1 MNIGKAFNFTF
12 EDDQWLSKSVIG
24 AIVTAIPIVNF
35 AWGGYLI
42 ELLNNVINDEPE
54 PLPAWSDFGDKWVT
68 GFMVFLASLIYAI
81 PALILACIPMVFLG
95 GMAALSGEGNLADSM
110 LGLFAGVGGL
120 FACLIAIYSLALTFY
135 YPAIYIH
142 YARIGNFGAF
152 FEFGN
157 INKIITKDTGK
168 YLTAWGVS
176 ILAGFVVGLVG
187 VVIAA
192 ILSIIPCLGQIVAWL
207 VMAFISVYIFYIYGH
222 LFGQVAAAP
231 AASTAMTV
239 PPPPPPSDLTE
250 E

>member
-24 AIVTAIPIVNF
+24 AIVAAVPIVNF

-42 ELLNNVINDEPE
+42 ELLNNVSNGEQE
-54 PLPAWSDFGDKWVT
+54 PLPSWSDFGDKWVT

-81 PALILACIPMVFLG
+81 PALILACIPMVLFG
-95 GMAALSGEGNLADSM
+95 GMAALTGEGDLADSVF
-110 LGLFAGVGGL
+110 GLFAGVGGL
-120 FACLIAIYSLALTFY
+120 FACLIALYSLALTFY

-157 INKIITKDTGK
+157 INKIISKDVGM

-176 ILAGFVVGLVG
+176 ILAGFLVGLVG
-187 VVIAA
+187 GIISS
-192 ILSIIPCLGQIVAWL
+192 ILGIIPCIGWILSWL
-207 VMAFISVYIFYIYGH
+207 IMAFISVYIFYIYGH

-231 AASTAMTV
+231 AAGTAMTV